1 MARAKRTARADA
13 RRRHRAQAAASAD
26 ADLAEDLEPEEP
38 GPSGRERP
46 PSGRDRPPAGPDRG
60 QQRMGFIAAFR
71 AAYEPVRI
79 RDDIAG
85 LPALITSRA
94 IVLPAAL
101 VVISAVVLMVA
112 INAGN
117 VSAGGTAFPSPSPSG
132 AAASP
137 SASTS
142 GSSTSPAPTV
152 SAAASS
158 VGASASAGAS
168 ASTAS
173 AVPSASGTTNRAGG
187 GSGSPLGLA
196 ASLLSLLFLQI
207 PPIGGIYAAAV
218 LAKRA
223 SYLAGG
229 IAGLMGALGLTAVLY
244 AVPVE
249 GSIGDVRFAY
259 AIQAILTSTIFG
271 VLLGG
276 GLGYYRRLLR
286 YMSGPR
292 PQRSAS
298 RAKPSRRR

>member
-1 MARAKRTARADA
+1 VARAKRTARADA

-26 ADLAEDLEPEEP
+26 ADFAEDLEPEESGP
-38 GPSGRERP
+38 GGRERP
-46 PSGRDRPPAGPDRG
+46 PSGRERPPGDSRRG
-60 QQRMGFIAAFR
+60 QQRMGFLAAFR

-79 RDDIAG
+79 REDIAG

-94 IVLPAAL
+94 VVLPAVL
-101 VVISAVVLMVA
+101 VVISAVVLILA

-117 VSAGGTAFPSPSPSG
+117 VSAGGTAFPSASPST
-132 AAASP
+132 AAASSSP
-137 SASTS
+137 TS
-142 GSSTSPAPTV
+142 SSTTPST
-152 SAAASS
+152 SAAASAS
-158 VGASASAGAS
+158 TGASASAAS
-168 ASTAS
+168 AA
-173 AVPSASGTTNRAGG
+173 PSASGATNGAGR

-244 AVPVE
+244 TVPVE
-249 GSIGDVRFAY
+249 GSIGDVRFEY

-298 RAKPSRRR
+298 RAKPARRR

>member
-1 MARAKRTARADA
+1 
-13 RRRHRAQAAASAD
+13 
-26 ADLAEDLEPEEP
+26 
-38 GPSGRERP
+38 
-46 PSGRDRPPAGPDRG
+46 
-60 QQRMGFIAAFR
+60 
-71 AAYEPVRI
+71 
-79 RDDIAG
+79 
-85 LPALITSRA
+85 
-94 IVLPAAL
+94 
-101 VVISAVVLMVA
+101 
-112 INAGN
+112 
-117 VSAGGTAFPSPSPSG
+117 
-132 AAASP
+132 
-137 SASTS
+137 
-142 GSSTSPAPTV
+142 
-152 SAAASS
+152 
-158 VGASASAGAS
+158 
-168 ASTAS
+168 
-173 AVPSASGTTNRAGG
+173 
-187 GSGSPLGLA
+187 
-196 ASLLSLLFLQI
+196 LSLLFLQI

-249 GSIGDVRFAY
+249 GSIGDVRFEY